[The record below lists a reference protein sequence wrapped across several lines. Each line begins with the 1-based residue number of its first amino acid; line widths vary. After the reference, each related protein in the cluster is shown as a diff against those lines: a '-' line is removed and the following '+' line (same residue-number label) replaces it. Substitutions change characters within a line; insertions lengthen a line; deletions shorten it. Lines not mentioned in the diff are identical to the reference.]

1 MIKLFIK
8 ALNVAKFKTII
19 YLLLSFI
26 SCFTYFAPIILTYLL
41 YDKMEQ
47 FLFNEI
53 SLPTVII
60 VLVLFYSIPFI
71 NSIFINQIKSIIRR
85 SIIVKVNKD
94 ISQTFYDKLKRI
106 PYERFESKEDFNDF
120 YFVRETVVPSIVY
133 NSLWIVDFVS
143 AIITFVITLSFLLT
157 IHYLLVI
164 VATLLAIPYVFVNR
178 KFNLDVYYKNYRE
191 LKEIRQT
198 NYLYYLLT
206 NKDNKKEMIIDNSN
220 SKFTNLWEKNYNSI
234 NKASIKIRRKT
245 TYIIALYDFIYS
257 LIEVT
262 CIFLFFYLNKNEQI
276 NNTIFLAIVMTFG
289 NISSSV
295 LSLSF
300 NITNYKVLSL
310 NIKKFE
316 EFKNYKEEN
325 IALSKEIND
334 IELKN
339 VSYKYLNNKTNT
351 LNDISLKLKKGYK
364 YAIVG
369 ENGSGKSTLCKI
381 IAGVLNITNGKILI
395 NEKED
400 NIAKDDVVYVMQSGF
415 KYETTILENITYG
428 DINAKVDIER
438 VNMILDLLGLKEY
451 VDSLPNKLNSQ
462 LGELKDNASFLS
474 GGQWQKITI
483 ARALYNKN
491 CKLIILDEPTSSMD
505 PISENKFLNNVMPLL
520 NDKIV
525 IFITHHLKITSL
537 VDKIIYMENGN
548 IAEYGASREL
558 LNKKGKYFKLYHY
571 EVSLLKR

>member
-8 ALNVAKFKTII
+8 ALKVAKFKTII

-85 SIIVKVNKD
+85 SIIIKVNKD

-164 VATLLAIPYVFVNR
+164 VATLLAIPYVFINR

-325 IALSKEIND
+325 VALSKEIND

>member
-1 MIKLFIK
+1 M
-8 ALNVAKFKTII
+8 
-19 YLLLSFI
+19 
-26 SCFTYFAPIILTYLL
+26 
-41 YDKMEQ
+41 
-47 FLFNEI
+47 
-53 SLPTVII
+53 
-60 VLVLFYSIPFI
+60 
-71 NSIFINQIKSIIRR
+71 
-85 SIIVKVNKD
+85 
-94 ISQTFYDKLKRI
+94 
-106 PYERFESKEDFNDF
+106 
-120 YFVRETVVPSIVY
+120 
-133 NSLWIVDFVS
+133 
-143 AIITFVITLSFLLT
+143 
-157 IHYLLVI
+157 
-164 VATLLAIPYVFVNR
+164 
-178 KFNLDVYYKNYRE
+178 
-191 LKEIRQT
+191 
-198 NYLYYLLT
+198 
-206 NKDNKKEMIIDNSN
+206 
-220 SKFTNLWEKNYNSI
+220 
-234 NKASIKIRRKT
+234 
-245 TYIIALYDFIYS
+245 
-257 LIEVT
+257 
-262 CIFLFFYLNKNEQI
+262 
-276 NNTIFLAIVMTFG
+276 
-289 NISSSV
+289 
-295 LSLSF
+295 
-300 NITNYKVLSL
+300 
-310 NIKKFE
+310 
-316 EFKNYKEEN
+316 
-325 IALSKEIND
+325 
-334 IELKN
+334 
-339 VSYKYLNNKTNT
+339 
-351 LNDISLKLKKGYK
+351 
-364 YAIVG
+364 
-369 ENGSGKSTLCKI
+369 
-381 IAGVLNITNGKILI
+381 LNITNGKILI

>member
-8 ALNVAKFKTII
+8 ALKVAKFKTII

-85 SIIVKVNKD
+85 SIIIKVNKD

-164 VATLLAIPYVFVNR
+164 VATLLAIPYVFINR

-325 IALSKEIND
+325 VALSKEIND

-351 LNDISLKLKKGYK
+351 LNDISLQLKKGYK

-548 IAEYGASREL
+548 IAEYGDSREL

>member
-8 ALNVAKFKTII
+8 ALKVAKFKTII

-26 SCFTYFAPIILTYLL
+26 SCFTYFAPIFLTYLL

-85 SIIVKVNKD
+85 SIIIKVNED

-106 PYERFESKEDFNDF
+106 PYERFESKEDFDDF

-164 VATLLAIPYVFVNR
+164 VATLLAIPYVFINR

-325 IALSKEIND
+325 VALSKEIND

-351 LNDISLKLKKGYK
+351 LNDISLQLKKGYK

-548 IAEYGASREL
+548 IAEYGDSREL

>member
-8 ALNVAKFKTII
+8 ALKVAKFKTII

-85 SIIVKVNKD
+85 SIIIKVNKD

-164 VATLLAIPYVFVNR
+164 VATLLAIPYVFINR

-325 IALSKEIND
+325 VALSKEIND

-548 IAEYGASREL
+548 IAEYGDSREL